1 MNKSQLLMEEVLNNV
16 TTRPFWKISK
26 LLQESLDNNVI
37 TPNQFERFDEELH
50 LLLRGINQSSF
61 SRPRVTSDINIKLE
75 DQILLD
81 WKDRGHNDSPF
92 D

>member
-1 MNKSQLLMEEVLNNV
+1 MEEVLNNV